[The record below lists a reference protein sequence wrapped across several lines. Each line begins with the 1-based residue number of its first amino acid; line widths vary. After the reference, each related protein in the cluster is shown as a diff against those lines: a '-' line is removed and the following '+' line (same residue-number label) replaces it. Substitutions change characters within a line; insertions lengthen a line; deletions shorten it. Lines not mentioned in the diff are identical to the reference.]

1 MFEAF
6 PSDTFQP
13 QALDLSSFVV
23 QDAPPQPQALDLSS
37 FIFQDAPPEPQA
49 LDLSSFIRDLYPSD
63 LTQPQAL
70 DVSSFVYP
78 TDLLSHAELML

>member
-6 PSDTFQP
+6 PSDTFSP
-13 QALDLSSFVV
+13 QALDLSSFV
-23 QDAPPQPQALDLSS
+23 L
-37 FIFQDAPPEPQA
+37 QDAPPEPQA